1 MVKEKNKKSNNDS
14 YFKQIKKEL
23 SKVKW
28 TSKKDMLK
36 YSITT
41 LCFIVFFALFFF
53 GIEAL
58 FAFIEG

>member
-1 MVKEKNKKSNNDS
+1 MSSVYQPKR
-14 YFKQIKKEL
+14 KEL
-23 SKVKW
+23 AKVKW
-28 TSKKDMLK
+28 SSKKDMIK

-53 GIEAL
+53 GIEVL

>member
-1 MVKEKNKKSNNDS
+1 MVKEKNNSVNKES
-14 YFKQIKKEL
+14 YLSQVKKEL

-28 TSKKDMLK
+28 PSKKEMIK

-41 LCFIVFFALFFF
+41 LCFVIFFALFFF